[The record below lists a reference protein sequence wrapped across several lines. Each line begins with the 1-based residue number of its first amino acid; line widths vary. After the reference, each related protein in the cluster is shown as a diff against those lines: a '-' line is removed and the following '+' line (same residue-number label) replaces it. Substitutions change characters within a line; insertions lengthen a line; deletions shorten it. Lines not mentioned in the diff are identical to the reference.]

1 MQIAFGDAAGFLGN
15 ARTHCDPAR
24 GGQVGPSEYLEFSWP
39 CLATG
44 LVAHRGKPSVRS
56 YHGCPID
63 SRVAPMILTAWLHAL
78 M

>member
-44 LVAHRGKPSVRS
+44 LVAHRG
-56 YHGCPID
+56 
-63 SRVAPMILTAWLHAL
+63 
-78 M
+78 